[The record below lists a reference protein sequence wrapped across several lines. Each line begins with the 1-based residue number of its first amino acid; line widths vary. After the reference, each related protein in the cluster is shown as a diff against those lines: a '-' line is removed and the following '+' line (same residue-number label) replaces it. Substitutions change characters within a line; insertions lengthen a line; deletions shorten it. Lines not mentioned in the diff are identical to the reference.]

1 MHERQDTFRSF
12 TNSLDLTVTCY
23 NRLKSGTKLVEF
35 NLIKDELLEIDQELK
50 KAEDEFNWN
59 SEGIWEYIENLRISL
74 MDLDSRVKKTQYN
87 IEVITKLMQT
97 WKDIPMFVRK
107 ETEGKKVDLLDIE
120 GMEKSK
126 EKRYSEVTKASEKI
140 MALMQECKE
149 LFR

>member
-1 MHERQDTFRSF
+1 M
-12 TNSLDLTVTCY
+12 
-23 NRLKSGTKLVEF
+23 
-35 NLIKDELLEIDQELK
+35 IKDELLEIDQELK